1 MGRITL
7 FTSPDTYSVF
17 VKKEL
22 DKRGLPF
29 QEINLAAYP
38 SRRIDLESL
47 TSSSAVPQVFF
58 NTRHVGGINETLE
71 ELKKWDKCTRYGS
84 LLERYEAQIGKMPDP
99 KDKRLSLPAENDT
112 RRNSFTSDLY
122 LRERAVLELP
132 DGTLTTVLD
141 ITEKLQDAL
150 PRGEHRYKD
159 TLYLNAFTGKEAV
172 DAFQKHLNLS
182 RKGAVALGRG
192 LQNANVLHHVYP
204 SISNKYDFQDS
215 ADEIFRLQCFKS
227 PDVLNSYRIW
237 DEPVLHDEFKLV
249 SDMDRMLTVME
260 LSSMDNEGKFDYLAL
275 AESDF
280 LPAFEEA
287 TCQLQKIE
295 FKDMEE
301 AEKKA
306 FCINVYRLMMRY
318 AFVKV
323 GSFTSAADKKS
334 FLRQVKFNIGGRLYS
349 LQEWVDGILRCNR
362 KSSAMSRA
370 PFGRL
375 DSRRRKY
382 PLSDLDNRIH
392 FALNVGPAF
401 ASTGSLPFSQFTPT
415 NVDEELDIAARIF
428 CDDDSNVSI
437 SVETGK
443 VRLGHVFSRYR
454 SDFAKSDKGLLESI
468 SANLTGYKAL
478 NMRKVMSSRSG
489 KVVFDDMKLGNSAAN
504 SPVYDAHAAKTEFKG
519 LIARVTHRFQA
530 PKNPENERSRM
541 ITLRE
546 LNLLD
551 TLPDERFDRI
561 TRKVQEEFEAPV
573 VLVSLMD
580 DERNWMKSS
589 QWVFPGECPKES
601 PREISFCGHAI
612 STCTDDIFMIPNTL
626 EDDRFA
632 DNPLV
637 TGPLG
642 VRFYAGF
649 PIRVPSFDGSVP
661 SFDGSEPVTL
671 GTLCIF
677 DVKPRDLSDTQ
688 VDKLREYG
696 SLVRKE
702 IVRQGRPGTYVTKAG
717 NSAHH
722 GLQSVT
728 TSRSGVLSNRIK
740 PTLRSLFFV

>member
-29 QEINLAAYP
+29 QEINLASYP
-38 SRRIDLESL
+38 SRRGDLESL
-47 TSSSAVPQVFF
+47 TSSCAVPQVFF
-58 NTRHVGGINETLE
+58 NTRHVGGINDALE
-71 ELKKWDKCTRYGS
+71 ELKKWDTCTRYGS

-99 KDKRLSLPAENDT
+99 KDKRLSLPTESDS
-112 RRNSFTSDLY
+112 RRNSFNSDLY
-122 LRERAVLELP
+122 LRERSVFELP

-141 ITEKLQDAL
+141 ITEKLQDTL
-150 PRGEHRYKD
+150 PKGEHRYKD

-172 DAFQKHLNLS
+172 DAFQKRLNLS
-182 RKGAVALGRG
+182 RNAAIEFGQG
-192 LQNANVLHHVYP
+192 LQNANILDHVYP
-204 SISNKYDFQDS
+204 SISKTYDFQDS
-215 ADEIFRLQCFKS
+215 ADEIYRLQCFKN
-227 PDVLNSYRIW
+227 PDVLNSYRVW
-237 DEPVLHDEFKLV
+237 DEPVLHNALNLV
-249 SDMDRMLTVME
+249 SDMDQMLTVIE
-260 LSSMDNEGKFDYLAL
+260 LSNMDSEGKFDYVAL
-275 AESDF
+275 ATSDF

-287 TCQLQKIE
+287 ACQLQKIE
-295 FKDMEE
+295 FKNMEE

-306 FCINVYRLMMRY
+306 FCINVYRLMMRF
-318 AFVKV
+318 AFIKI
-323 GSFTSAADKKS
+323 GLFSSEPDKNS
-334 FLRQVKFNIGGRLYS
+334 FLRRVKFNIGGRLFS

-362 KSSAMSRA
+362 KSTALSRA

-375 DSRRRKY
+375 DARRRKY
-382 PLSDLDNRIH
+382 PVQEMDNRIH

-401 ASTGSLPFSQFTPT
+401 ASTGSLPFSQFTPA
-415 NVDEELDIAARIF
+415 NIDEELDIAARIF
-428 CDDDSNVSI
+428 CGDNSNVSI
-437 SVETGK
+437 SLETGK
-443 VRLGHVFSRYR
+443 IHLGHVFCKYR
-454 SDFAKSDKGLLESI
+454 SDFAKSDKELLKKI
-468 SANLTGYKAL
+468 LGNLTGYKAL
-478 NMRKVMSSRSG
+478 NMKKILSAKSWKVI
-489 KVVFDDMKLGNSAAN
+489 FDDMKLGNNAAN
-504 SPVYDAHAAKTEFKG
+504 SPVYDAHAGKTEFKG

-541 ITLRE
+541 VTLRE

-580 DERNWMKSS
+580 DDRNWFKSS
-589 QWVFPGECPKES
+589 QWAFPGECPKDS

-612 STCTDDIFMIPNTL
+612 NTCTEDILLIPNAL

-649 PIRVPSFDGSVP
+649 PIRVPSFDGTA
-661 SFDGSEPVTL
+661 PVSL
-671 GTLCIF
+671 GTLCVF
-677 DVKPRDLSDTQ
+677 DVKPRDLTDTQ
-688 VDKLREYG
+688 LDKLREYG

-702 IVRQGRPGTYVTKAG
+702 ILRQGRPGDAGKKLGSSLNQGSVTP
-717 NSAHH
+717 
-722 GLQSVT
+722 T